1 MKKIDTHAEVITI
14 VDPESGLSVRGW
26 RKFCPNCGKSYETT
40 SRSQKFCSD
49 DCCKIYTKRKKAQKA
64 SYDKAKEYQRLKAR
78 AHSLAVEVVR
88 LLGNTTCECCGS
100 TEGLQVHHRDLRYL
114 NNNPSNLQLLCT
126 KCHSRVHSEISS
138 QWRAKGITYES
149 YYSPEEYPLYE
160 PTLKAK

>member
-1 MKKIDTHAEVITI
+1 MKKIDTHAEKINAI
-14 VDPESGLSVRGW
+14 DPISGLSVVSW
-26 RKFCPNCGKSYETT
+26 KKKCISCGKEYVTT

-100 TEGLQVHHRDLRYL
+100 TEGLQVHHKDLRYL

-126 KCHSRVHSEISS
+126 KCHAQAHSDMALRWKAE
-138 QWRAKGITYES
+138 GITYET
-149 YYSPEEYPLYE
+149 YYSPEEFALYE
-160 PTLKAK
+160 PILKTK